1 VANDIQISNID
12 VAVYALARL
21 GGAGRNVYSEDVAAL
36 CYELAPSRFGWRLEK
51 YRKRKWPD
59 KYVVRFALED
69 AKKPENGALVE
80 GVYAV
85 DLTKD
90 GWRLTPGGVRWL
102 QSARKRV
109 ETALRLGG
117 SALPRRDAHHFKRQ
131 VRNQELFKRFVN
143 TGTVDSA
150 NVYLFADLLT
160 CSPDAPVEVVSAK
173 FRRVQAMAELMR
185 DRIVLTFLEACAHAF
200 PQYRL
205 TTRSKSA
212 VERETAD
219 ESKGRPRN

>member
-1 VANDIQISNID
+1 MPNDVQISNID
-12 VAVYALARL
+12 IAVYALARL

-80 GVYAV
+80 GAYAV

-90 GWRLTPGGVRWL
+90 GWRLTPAGVRWL

-109 ETALRLGG
+109 EASLSLKG
-117 SALPRRDAHHFKRQ
+117 SALPTRDAHRFERQ
-131 VRNQELFKRFVN
+131 VRDQELFKRFVK
-143 TGTVDSA
+143 TGAVDTAS
-150 NVYLFADLLT
+150 VYLFADLLT
-160 CSPDAPVEVVSAK
+160 CSPDASAEVVSAK
-173 FRRVQAMAELMR
+173 FRRLQAMAELLR
-185 DRIVLTFLEACAHAF
+185 NRELLSFLEACAHAF

-205 TTRSKSA
+205 TTQAESA
-212 VERETAD
+212 VGGKISD
-219 ESKGRPRN
+219 ESKGRTRN